1 MENYKIGNLKYLQ
14 HIDRM
19 KIGPRREPLMEHVK
33 HCPGCR
39 DCIMWQAVLKQKAEL
54 LDHQELAG
62 GISRGQA
69 YAMRTTHTIQ
79 YYYPEGDEIRNPDGS
94 LNKNVY
100 LKLKNVDRGGSEDK
114 KGGGFTDPAIFQYF
128 HINSGES
135 GKFKHENF
143 PEWRDKDKRTEYLD
157 GDGYDAIKQYNEKYG
172 EHKTTRVKRDLKF
185 H

>member
-33 HCPGCR
+33 HCPG
-39 DCIMWQAVLKQKAEL
+39 
-54 LDHQELAG
+54 
-62 GISRGQA
+62 
-69 YAMRTTHTIQ
+69 
-79 YYYPEGDEIRNPDGS
+79 RNPDGS